1 MDDRTDDGTKL
12 HFIPTSFSISWWA
25 ESCSVRLSRGR
36 DGLQPATSELPG
48 CRFAWT
54 TGRMDRGM
62 TGRMDRGATGR
73 MDDGTDSGEASF
85 HPDVRSHCPSG
96 FRGSFICS
104 ASGEASFVRFQGKLH
119 LFGFRG
125 SFICPVSGETSFV
138 RLQGKLHLSGF
149 RGSFIVALLYVIW

>member
-1 MDDRTDDGTKL
+1 MLKCFSVFIFFLVFPLFKKYICSVWMDDGTDDGTKL

-54 TGRMDRGM
+54 TGRMDRGT
-62 TGRMDRGATGR
+62 TGQ

-96 FRGSFICS
+96 FRGSFICP
-104 ASGEASFVRFQGKLH
+104 ASGEA
-119 LFGFRG
+119 
-125 SFICPVSGETSFV
+125 SFV
-138 RLQGKLHLSGF
+138 RLQGKLHS
-149 RGSFIVALLYVIW
+149 SFTICNHYLV